1 MNTVLSDVLSDSILF
16 DRFMNYLSRSFST
29 ESLLSFVE
37 FYQFKQF
44 IVLQFENE
52 ITAGGDDQFVKRLK
66 HKINSNKKH
75 SSKNFKKM
83 RLKHNNL
90 LSHEA
95 VTHNVVLPDTVP
107 KSYLVFG
114 DFIVVQLINGKSVQK
129 SMKKIET
136 KTSKF
141 GKILYEQQQHQ
152 HQQQQRK
159 LSELSKTPSKSS
171 KSKSDVLS
179 IGSLQSSKRQN
190 SESKSVQKKKK
201 TNLRSSTVRKQS
213 TTVVSHTDSVRLQIP
228 DSSQQYFAQD
238 TIYSVTEKDVYDDGK
253 VGTPSVLSQ
262 TIAAESIMPMD
273 SLHIS
278 ENVEESTTTT
288 YHHQTGK
295 CVP

>member
-1 MNTVLSDVLSDSILF
+1 MI
-16 DRFMNYLSRSFST
+16 
-29 ESLLSFVE
+29 
-37 FYQFKQF
+37 
-44 IVLQFENE
+44 
-52 ITAGGDDQFVKRLK
+52 
-66 HKINSNKKH
+66 NKKNILNNEKTEI
-75 SSKNFKKM
+75 SINKKD
-83 RLKHNNL
+83 
-90 LSHEA
+90 S
-95 VTHNVVLPDTVP
+95 
-107 KSYLVFG
+107 SYLVFG
-114 DFIVVQLINGKSVQK
+114 DFMVVQLINGKSVQK

-141 GKILYEQQQHQ
+141 GKILYEQQQQ
-152 HQQQQRK
+152 LQQRK

-295 CVP
+295 CVPCSN